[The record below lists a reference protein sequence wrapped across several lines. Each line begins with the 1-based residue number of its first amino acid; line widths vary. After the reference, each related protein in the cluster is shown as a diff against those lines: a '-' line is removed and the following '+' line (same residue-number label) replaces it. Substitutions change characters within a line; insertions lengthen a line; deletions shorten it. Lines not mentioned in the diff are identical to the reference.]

1 MVQEQPVRIFP
12 SSPPASAVSS
22 NRGAWDRAHCALTLR
37 AAMSM
42 KRLGFL
48 VAGLALVGA
57 APPNPLVRAR
67 QYYNQ
72 QQYDAAIAAA
82 HQARQSPGL
91 ADAAG
96 VVLGRAH
103 LERYRGTDD
112 ASDLAAAR
120 DALVGVDATRLT
132 PRDRQDLAVGYG
144 ELLYY
149 GGRFGAAAEM
159 FTVALSSPDAGLAPE
174 REALLDW
181 WAIALDR
188 EAQSA
193 GETSRARIYA
203 RIVARMEERATTDPP
218 SAVAMYWLAAAAAG
232 AGDPDRGWH
241 AAIAA
246 WIRAPLA
253 AVPRA
258 SLRADLEQLVQQ
270 VIIPMRARLAA
281 PGADA
286 APAVAAMQ
294 SEWDAIKEIAIRR

>member
-1 MVQEQPVRIFP
+1 M
-12 SSPPASAVSS
+12 
-22 NRGAWDRAHCALTLR
+22 L
-37 AAMSM
+37 M
-42 KRLGFL
+42 KRLGIL
-48 VAGLALVGA
+48 VAGLALLAA

-82 HQARQSPGL
+82 RQARQSPGL

-96 VVLGRAH
+96 IVLGRAH

-120 DALVGVDATRLT
+120 DAIIGVDATRLT

-159 FTVALSSPDAGLAPE
+159 FTVALSSPDTGLAPE

-193 GETSRARIYA
+193 GEPSRVRIYA

-218 SAVAMYWLAAAAAG
+218 SAVAMYWLAAASAG

-281 PGADA
+281 PGTDA
-286 APAVAAMQ
+286 AAAVASMQ

>member
-1 MVQEQPVRIFP
+1 
-12 SSPPASAVSS
+12 
-22 NRGAWDRAHCALTLR
+22 
-37 AAMSM
+37 M
-42 KRLGFL
+42 KRLPIL
-48 VAGLALVGA
+48 VAGLCLLGA

-82 HQARQSPGL
+82 HQARLNPAL

-96 VVLGRAH
+96 LVLGRAH

-112 ASDLAAAR
+112 AADLAAAR
-120 DALVGVDATRLT
+120 DALVGIDATRLT
-132 PRDRQDLAVGYG
+132 ARDRQDLAVGYG

-159 FTVALSSPDAGLAPE
+159 FGVALSSLDPARSSDQ
-174 REALLDW
+174 EALLDW

-188 EAQSA
+188 EAQPA
-193 GETSRARIYA
+193 GEAARVRIYA
-203 RIVARMEERATTDPP
+203 RIVARMEDRATADPP

-258 SLRADLEQLVQQ
+258 ALRADLEQLVQQ
-270 VIIPMRARLAA
+270 VIIPMRARAA
-281 PGADA
+281 AEGADA
-286 APAVAAMQ
+286 SPAVAAMQ
-294 SEWDAIKEIAIRR
+294 SEWDAVKEIAIRR